1 MDNYQNK
8 RWDIFCKIV
17 DNFGDIGI
25 CWRLSQQLVKEHHC
39 QVRLFI
45 DDLTTAKK
53 IIPALVD
60 TLQQQ
65 SINGVEIST
74 WPTMPI
80 EPATVVIGAF
90 ACELPDTYIQLMPA
104 SQSVWVNLEYLSAED
119 WVSDYHAKP
128 SPHPSLA
135 ITKHFYFPGFKS
147 DTGSLIR
154 ESNLIKARDNF
165 VGSETEQLVFWQK
178 LGAFNEISEIKNSIK
193 ISLFCYPQANIQ
205 YLILALMSVNKPVD
219 LFVPADSTTKS
230 FNEILIDFEVINAKM
245 MRKANITMHFLP
257 FLCQAEY
264 DHLLW
269 ACDLN
274 FVRGED
280 SWIRAIWAGKPFIWQ
295 PYIQTEH
302 THITKLNAF
311 LEVYSSTASHEIKS
325 LLADAHLSWSNVE
338 NSDLM
343 SLQHMIKHLP
353 KLSCYAQLQA
363 NLLAEQ
369 TDLATKLVSF
379 SENLVKN
386 KV

>member
-1 MDNYQNK
+1 MSNHQNK

-53 IIPALVD
+53 IIPDLVD

-65 SINGVEIST
+65 SINGVEISN
-74 WPTMPI
+74 WPTMPT
-80 EPATVVIGAF
+80 EPATVVIAAF

-104 SQSVWVNLEYLSAED
+104 SQPVWVNLEYLSAED

-147 DTGSLIR
+147 DTGGLIR

-219 LFVPADSTTKS
+219 LFVPADSTIKS
-230 FNEILIDFEVINAKM
+230 INEILIDFEVINAKM
-245 MRKANITMHFLP
+245 MRRANITMHFLP

>member
-8 RWDIFCKIV
+8 RWDFFCKIV

-147 DTGSLIR
+147 DTGGLIR

-219 LFVPADSTTKS
+219 LFVPADSTIKS
-230 FNEILIDFEVINAKM
+230 INEILIDFEVINAKM

>member
-1 MDNYQNK
+1 MSNHQNK

-25 CWRLSQQLVKEHHC
+25 CWRLSQQLVIEHHC

-65 SINGVEIST
+65 SINGVEICT

-80 EPATVVIGAF
+80 EPAVVVIGAF
-90 ACELPDTYIQLMPA
+90 ACELPDAYIQKMPA
-104 SQSVWVNLEYLSAED
+104 SQTVWINLEYLSAED
-119 WVSDYHAKP
+119 WVGDYHAKP

-147 DTGSLIR
+147 DTGGLIR

-165 VGSETEQLVFWQK
+165 VESETEQLVFWQK

-205 YLILALMSVNKPVD
+205 HLILALMSASKPVD

-230 FNEILIDFEVINAKM
+230 LKEILIDFEVINAKLL
-245 MRKANITMHFLP
+245 RKANITMHLLP

-338 NSDLM
+338 NSGLM

>member
-1 MDNYQNK
+1 MSNHQNK

-25 CWRLSQQLVKEHHC
+25 CWRLSQQLLKEHHC

-80 EPATVVIGAF
+80 EAATVVIGAF

-147 DTGSLIR
+147 DTGGLIR

-219 LFVPADSTTKS
+219 LFVPADSTIKS
-230 FNEILIDFEVINAKM
+230 INEILIDFEVINAKM

>member
-147 DTGSLIR
+147 DTGGLIR

-219 LFVPADSTTKS
+219 LFVPADSTIKS
-230 FNEILIDFEVINAKM
+230 INEILIDFEVINAKM
-245 MRKANITMHFLP
+245 LRKANITMHFLP

-338 NSDLM
+338 NSGLM